1 MADKATK
8 INKFWQRWTKVAIKT
23 GRTPEEIE
31 TKLNKKFSK
40 EEQKTFTD
48 KIKDMKEYDDAKE
61 KSK

>member
-8 INKFWQRWTKVAIKT
+8 INKFWQRWTEVAIKA

-31 TKLNKKFSK
+31 IKLNKKFSK
-40 EEQKTFTD
+40 TEQKVFTD
-48 KIKDMKEYDDAKE
+48 KVKEMKVYDDAKE